1 MPYES
6 TKVEAPR
13 TAGRA
18 LKMLVGLAESGV
30 TRKLIARIMLPKVG
44 IAHMRTVLASESA
57 VFRVPTAADRIESES
72 PNPVEAASAF
82 PTAPDDYPFETAA
95 DFVAA
100 YLNKQTT
107 PKQVAQRILEATT
120 EFDAMTPPMRV
131 FIAQTASD
139 LLAQAEASTQRYRA
153 GRPLGPLDGVP
164 VAVKD
169 ELDQAGYPTTVGT
182 RFLGGAP
189 AKQDATAVQRLRDAG
204 ALLVG
209 KANMH
214 EIGIGVTGVNPNH
227 GTARNPYNP
236 AHATGGSSSGSA
248 AAVASGLCPIAVGAD
263 GGGSIRIPAS
273 FCGIYG
279 LKPTFGRVSE
289 HGIAPVCWSVAHAGP
304 LAASVRDLALAFAV
318 MSGADPHDPLTLSAP
333 PVRLESPSSGRL
345 DGVRLGIYS
354 RWFEDADPAVVGEC
368 RRMLEIL
375 RGAGA
380 TVVEIVIPDLDLVRS
395 VHLVTIVSEM
405 ASAHDQYYAAHRKDY
420 ALDTRLNLALAR
432 GLTSTDFVHAQR
444 LRNRIR
450 DHVDQVLRQVD
461 VIVTPTTGITSPVH
475 PLDALAQ
482 GESDLPKTLAIMRFA
497 QLANLTGYPAISFPS
512 GYDDE
517 GMPVGMQAM
526 GRPFDEALLLRL
538 AAVAEAAQPRRQP
551 KVHVELLPKP

>member
-1 MPYES
+1 MRQKPF
-6 TKVEAPR
+6 PR
-13 TAGRA
+13 N
-18 LKMLVGLAESGV
+18 LQ
-30 TRKLIARIMLPKVG
+30 
-44 IAHMRTVLASESA
+44 
-57 VFRVPTAADRIESES
+57 
-72 PNPVEAASAF
+72 AASAF
-82 PTAPDDYPFETAA
+82 PAAPADCPFDTAA

-100 YLNKQTT
+100 YLNKQTN
-107 PKQVAQRILEATT
+107 PKQVAQRIIEAVR
-120 EFDAMTPPMRV
+120 ELDAMTPPMRV
-131 FIAQTASD
+131 FIAQNAKD

-164 VAVKD
+164 VSVKD

-182 RFLGGAP
+182 RFLGGTP
-189 AKQDATAVQRLRDAG
+189 ARQDATAVQRLRDAG
-204 ALLVG
+204 ALLIG

-214 EIGIGVTGVNPNH
+214 EIGIGVTGVNPHH

-248 AAVASGLCPIAVGAD
+248 AAVASGLSPIAVGAD

-345 DGVRLGIYS
+345 DDVRLGVYS

-368 RRMLEIL
+368 RHMLEIL
-375 RGAGA
+375 RSAGA

-405 ASAHDQYYAAHRKDY
+405 ASAQDQYYAAHRKDY

-450 DHVDQVLRQVD
+450 EHVDQVLRQVD
-461 VIVTPTTGITSPVH
+461 VVVTPTTGITSPVH
-475 PLDALAQ
+475 PLDAQ
-482 GESDLPKTLAIMRFA
+482 PHGESDLPKTLAIMRFA
-497 QLANLTGYPAISFPS
+497 PLANLTGYPAISFPS
-512 GYDDE
+512 GYDDG

-538 AAVAEAAQPRRQP
+538 AAVAEAAQPRRRP